1 LATFEQAMTNTTA
14 AAASNTSRIVRAGDA
29 I

>member
-1 LATFEQAMTNTTA
+1 MFEHAMTNTTA
-14 AAASNTSRIVRAGDA
+14 AAASNTRRIVRAGDA

>member
-14 AAASNTSRIVRAGDA
+14 AAPSSASRIVRAGDA